1 MLISPTRV
9 RVGDTIGT
17 HYGTIR
23 VTDIRRT
30 PTGVEFNG
38 VEWVADSAVVDLQ
51 KR

>member
-17 HYGTIR
+17 GFGTVVVR
-23 VTDIRRT
+23 SVRRT

-38 VEWVADSAVVDLQ
+38 VEWVADSAVVELVD
-51 KR
+51 R